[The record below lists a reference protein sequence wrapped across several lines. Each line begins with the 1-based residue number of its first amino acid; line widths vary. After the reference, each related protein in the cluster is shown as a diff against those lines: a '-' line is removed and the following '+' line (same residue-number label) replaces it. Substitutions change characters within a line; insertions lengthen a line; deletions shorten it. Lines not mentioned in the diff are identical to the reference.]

1 MPKLTMQRIGS
12 PLTLVLLIALVI
24 GLAMISDLLEG
35 PADEAEEPDVA
46 EEIAAC
52 VAFRVG
58 PLEVTSTIVNTWA
71 MMLLLGVGA
80 YLAGRNLK
88 LRPGLG
94 QNMLEWIVEAIEKLI
109 REMVGVE
116 DTTIFLPIVG
126 TLAFFIGTANLIGLL
141 PGLACPTPDIN
152 TPLAMAV
159 VVFFSVPYF
168 GIRMRGV
175 WGYLKHYVEPIF
187 LMLPI
192 EIASEIART
201 FSLTFRLFGN
211 ILGEEI
217 IISILFI
224 VMPLF
229 VPVPMMLFSIFT
241 GLLQAYIF
249 TLLTCVYIGG
259 AVKAHQ

>member
-1 MPKLTMQRIGS
+1 MQKIS
-12 PLTLVLLIALVI
+12 HPFTLVFLIALVI
-24 GLAMISDLLEG
+24 GLAVVSNLLKG
-35 PADEAEEPDVA
+35 SASEAEEPDVA
-46 EEIAAC
+46 KEITPH
-52 VAFRVG
+52 VVFTVG
-58 PLEVTSTIVNTWA
+58 PLEVTSTVVNTWA
-71 MMLLLGVGA
+71 MMFLLGVGA
-80 YLAGRNLK
+80 YLLGRNLK
-88 LRPGLG
+88 PRPGLV

-116 DTTIFLPIVG
+116 DTAIFLPVVG

-141 PGLACPTPDIN
+141 PGLKSPTPDIN
-152 TPLAMAV
+152 TPLAMAL

-168 GIRMRGV
+168 GIRTRGV

-187 LMLPI
+187 LMLPV

-211 ILGEEI
+211 IMGEEI
-217 IISILFI
+217 IVSVLFI

-229 VPVPMMLFSIFT
+229 VPVPIMLFIIFT

-259 AVKAHQ
+259 AVKAHK

>member
-1 MPKLTMQRIGS
+1 MRRINN
-12 PLTLVLLIALVI
+12 PLTLVFLIALVI
-24 GLAMISDLLEG
+24 CLAVVSSLLEG
-35 PADEAEEPDVA
+35 AAGEAEEPDIA
-46 EEIAAC
+46 AEIAPH
-52 VAFRVG
+52 VVFTVG
-58 PLEVTSTIVNTWA
+58 SLEVTSTVIYTWA
-71 MMLLLGVGA
+71 MMFLLGVGA
-80 YLAGRNLK
+80 YLLGRNLK
-88 LRPGLG
+88 LRPGLA
-94 QNMLEWIVEAIEKLI
+94 QNALEWIVEAIEKLI

-116 DTTIFLPIVG
+116 DTAIFLPVVG

-141 PGLACPTPDIN
+141 PGLRSPTPDIN
-152 TPLAMAV
+152 TPLAMAM

-168 GIRMRGV
+168 GIRTRGV
-175 WGYLKHYVEPIF
+175 WAYLKHYVEPIF

-211 ILGEEI
+211 IMGEEI
-217 IISILFI
+217 VISVLFI
-224 VMPLF
+224 IMPLF

-259 AVKAHQ
+259 AVKAHH

>member
-1 MPKLTMQRIGS
+1 MRRINS

-24 GLAMISDLLEG
+24 GLALISNMLG
-35 PADEAEEPDVA
+35 AEVETPDIA
-46 EEIAAC
+46 EEISPC
-52 VAFRVG
+52 VAFRIG
-58 PLEVTSTIVNTWA
+58 PLEVTSTVVNTWA
-71 MMLLLGVGA
+71 MMLLLGAGA
-80 YLAGRNLK
+80 YVAGRTLK
-88 LRPGLG
+88 LRPGPV
-94 QNMLEWIVEAIEKLI
+94 QNLLEWLIESIENLI
-109 REMVGVE
+109 RETVGVE
-116 DTTIFLPIVG
+116 DTSIFLPVVG
-126 TLAFFIGTANLIGLL
+126 TIAFFIGTANLIGLV
-141 PGLACPTPDIN
+141 PGLQCPTPDIN
-152 TPLAMAV
+152 TPLSMAL

-168 GIRMRGV
+168 GIRTRGLLA
-175 WGYLKHYVEPIF
+175 YLKHYVEPIF

-192 EIASEIART
+192 EIAGEIART

-217 IISILFI
+217 IISILFL

-259 AVKAHQ
+259 AVKAHK

>member
-1 MPKLTMQRIGS
+1 MQRIS
-12 PLTLVLLIALVI
+12 NPRTLVLLIVLVI
-24 GLAMISDLLEG
+24 GLAVVSNLLQG
-35 PADEAEEPDVA
+35 PAEEAEEPNVA
-46 EEIAAC
+46 EEITPY
-52 VAFRVG
+52 VVFTVG
-58 PLEVTSTIVNTWA
+58 PLEVTSTVVNTWA
-71 MMLLLGVGA
+71 MMLLLGVVI
-80 YLAGRNLK
+80 YLIGRDLK
-88 LRPGLG
+88 LRPGLA
-94 QNMLEWIVEAIEKLI
+94 QNMLEWVVEAIEKLI

-116 DTTIFLPIVG
+116 DTAIFLPVVG

-141 PGLACPTPDIN
+141 PGLKSPTPDIN
-152 TPLAMAV
+152 TPLSMAL

-168 GIRMRGV
+168 GVRTRGV

-192 EIASEIART
+192 EIAGEIART

-211 ILGEEI
+211 IMGEEI
-217 IISILFI
+217 IISIMFI

-259 AVKAHQ
+259 AVKAHK

>member
-1 MPKLTMQRIGS
+1 M
-12 PLTLVLLIALVI
+12 LLIALII
-24 GLAMISDLLEG
+24 GLAVVSNLLKE
-35 PADEAEEPDVA
+35 PAAEAKEPDVA
-46 EEIAAC
+46 AEIMPH
-52 VAFRVG
+52 VVFTVG
-58 PLEVTSTIVNTWA
+58 PLKVTSTVVNTWA

-80 YLAGRNLK
+80 YLIGRNLK
-88 LRPGLG
+88 LRPGLV
-94 QNMLEWIVEAIEKLI
+94 QNLLEWIIEAIEKLI

-116 DTTIFLPIVG
+116 DTTIFLPVVG
-126 TLAFFIGTANLIGLL
+126 TLAFFIGSANLIGLL
-141 PGLACPTPDIN
+141 PGLKSPTPDIN
-152 TPLAMAV
+152 TPLSMAL

-168 GIRMRGV
+168 GIRTRGL
-175 WGYLKHYVEPIF
+175 WRYLKHYVEPIF

-211 ILGEEI
+211 IMGEEI

>member
-1 MPKLTMQRIGS
+1 MHRINN
-12 PLTLVLLIALVI
+12 PRTLVLLIALVI
-24 GLAMISDLLEG
+24 GLAVISGLLKG
-35 PADEAEEPDVA
+35 SAGEAEEPDIA
-46 EEIAAC
+46 AEIAPH
-52 VAFRVG
+52 VVFTVG
-58 PLEVTSTIVNTWA
+58 PLEVTSTVINTWV
-71 MMLLLGVGA
+71 MMFLLGVGA
-80 YLAGRNLK
+80 YLIGRNLK
-88 LRPGLG
+88 LRPGPV

-109 REMVGVE
+109 RETVKVE
-116 DTTIFLPIVG
+116 DAAIFLPVVG
-126 TLAFFIGTANLIGLL
+126 TLAFFIAAANLIGLL
-141 PGLACPTPDIN
+141 PGLKSPTPDIN
-152 TPLAMAV
+152 TPLSMAL

-168 GIRMRGV
+168 GIRTRGL
-175 WGYLKHYVEPIF
+175 GRYLKHYVEPIF

-211 ILGEEI
+211 IMGEEI

-224 VMPLF
+224 IMPLF

>member
-1 MPKLTMQRIGS
+1 MKKIS
-12 PLTLVLLIALVI
+12 NPLTLVLLIVLVI
-24 GLAMISDLLEG
+24 GLAIVSNLLKG
-35 PADEAEEPDVA
+35 PAGEAEEPDVA
-46 EEIAAC
+46 EEITPH
-52 VAFRVG
+52 VVFTVG
-58 PLEVTSTIVNTWA
+58 PLGVTSTVVNTWA

-80 YLAGRNLK
+80 YLIGHNLK
-88 LRPGLG
+88 LRPGLV

-109 REMVGVE
+109 RDMVGTE
-116 DTTIFLPIVG
+116 DVTLFLPVVG

-141 PGLACPTPDIN
+141 PGLKSPTPDIN
-152 TPLAMAV
+152 TPLAMAL

-168 GIRMRGV
+168 GVRTRGV

-187 LMLPI
+187 LMLPV

-211 ILGEEI
+211 IMGEEI

-229 VPVPMMLFSIFT
+229 VPVPVMLFSIFT

-259 AVKAHQ
+259 AVKAHE